1 MSLSKS
7 ELHHTVEEYLTMERL
22 SEERHE
28 FLDGSIY
35 AMAGES
41 LEHGAICTNIVGQLY
56 SQLRA
61 TPCQLFSKDMKVRS
75 GPVLNTRRQI
85 RGLFSYP
92 DIVVV
97 CGEPQFHDEHRDV
110 LVNPRA
116 IIEVLS
122 PSTEAFDRGSKFLRY
137 RTHLSSLTDYL
148 VVAQDSPFI
157 EHFAIQPNGQ
167 WVIALSVISITESVK
182 IPSINCLLRLSDVYD
197 RIVFP
202 VFEDEELSPN

>member
-1 MSLSKS
+1 M
-7 ELHHTVEEYLTMERL
+7 EEYLTIERL

-28 FLDGSIY
+28 FLDGSIC

-41 LEHGAICTNIVGQLY
+41 FEHGAICTNIVGQLY
-56 SQLRA
+56 NQLRG
-61 TPCQLFSKDMKVRS
+61 TPCQSFSKDMKVRS
-75 GPVLNTRRQI
+75 GPTLNTRRQI
-85 RGLFSYP
+85 KGMFSYP

-110 LVNPRA
+110 LVNPQV

-122 PSTEAFDRGSKFLRY
+122 PSTEAFDRGGKFLRY

-157 EHFAIQPNGQ
+157 EHFALQPNGQ
-167 WVIALSVISITESVK
+167 WVIAASVISAAESVD
-182 IPSINCLLRLSDVYD
+182 ITSINCTLRLSDVYD

-202 VFEDEELSPN
+202 IFGDEEFGHN